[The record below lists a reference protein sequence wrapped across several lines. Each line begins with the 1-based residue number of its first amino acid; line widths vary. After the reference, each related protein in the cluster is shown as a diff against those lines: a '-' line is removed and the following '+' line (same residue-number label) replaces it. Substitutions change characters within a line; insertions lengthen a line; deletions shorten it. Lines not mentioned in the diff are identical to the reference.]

1 MSLSLRFEHV
11 KIAVGGKL
19 LKEEEHT
26 KILGVSINNDLTWDT
41 HARNVLNNLK
51 FHYRAFSRSC
61 RMLTLDSRL
70 MLYNATIAS
79 RLNYCDAVWDSCSV
93 DCSNKLQTLQNRCA
107 RRILN
112 QMPGTSAA
120 PLMQQLGWIRL
131 ADKRKL
137 HKTVMLHRLLQ
148 GAGPEKLL
156 ERLQLFKNESSTS
169 TRGAASNNLY
179 ITGFRTNYVKRS
191 FFYDAVTTW
200 NKLPSNLKEIKSNK
214 TFKAKLQTHLLNSQ
228 HL

>member
-1 MSLSLRFEHV
+1 M
-11 KIAVGGKL
+11 
-19 LKEEEHT
+19 
-26 KILGVSINNDLTWDT
+26 
-41 HARNVLNNLK
+41 
-51 FHYRAFSRSC
+51 
-61 RMLTLDSRL
+61 
-70 MLYNATIAS
+70 
-79 RLNYCDAVWDSCSV
+79 
-93 DCSNKLQTLQNRCA
+93 
-107 RRILN
+107 
-112 QMPGTSAA
+112 
-120 PLMQQLGWIRL
+120 

-179 ITGFRTNYVKRS
+179 ITSFRTNYVKRS

-214 TFKAKLQTHLLNSQ
+214 NFKAKLQTHLLNSQ